1 MQRSGITCGKVCKE
15 RQRKEETNSMKKKAL
30 HELYSALKV
39 NYSIMLSILRKKTW
53 CILFMSIL
61 MFSFFFL
68 ADPVHCQ
75 EISLEQA
82 IELFYKNNYDI
93 IINRYEIDK
102 SYGDYVA
109 AKIIPNPS
117 MSVNFTG
124 YNASLNRTDFTQQ
137 IFRID
142 QLLEIGGKR
151 GYRIKTAN
159 EALEAMKLTHKDTI
173 RNLLSGFYSTYYN
186 LVLDELSVEFAKEE
200 VKRFD
205 QVLNIAEKRYNAGF
219 LSLIDYTKLKLAKIE
234 LENSLT
240 IANTQYKNDLTAFN
254 LLLGGGASRPAKWS
268 IKEEFP
274 EYNEDTLLEK
284 AYATRF
290 DLLSLER
297 QIKSAEFGQKLARA
311 QRIPDITLGAQF
323 ERLGQNLD
331 QGRGAGINMSIPL
344 FYRNQG
350 EILKKDAEF
359 KQIQTQLNRVK
370 QQILT
375 DIKQALN
382 NYIAGLAVL
391 DVYKKR
397 KNEIGDLLERSEKA
411 FSIGG
416 ITVLDLIDTRKTY
429 RDFFTKYNHALTQ
442 AMLNKEL
449 VKISTGEIK

>member
-1 MQRSGITCGKVCKE
+1 MKRVLRESYTTIKVK
-15 RQRKEETNSMKKKAL
+15 
-30 HELYSALKV
+30 
-39 NYSIMLSILRKKTW
+39 YSIGFSILIKRTW
-53 CILFMSIL
+53 IVLFMSIFMIL
-61 MFSFFFL
+61 SL
-68 ADPVHCQ
+68 SLTDPVQCQ
-75 EISLEQA
+75 EISLEKA
-82 IELFYKNNYDI
+82 LELFYTNNYDI

-102 SYGDYVA
+102 SYGDYIA

-117 MSVNFTG
+117 VSVNYTG
-124 YNASLNRTDFTQQ
+124 YSTGLTKTDDTQQ

-186 LVLDELSVEFAKEE
+186 LVLDELIIEFATEE

-205 QVLNIAEKRYNAGF
+205 QVLNIAEKRHNAGF

-234 LENSLT
+234 LENNLT
-240 IANTQYKNDLTAFN
+240 TVHTQYKNDLATFN
-254 LLLGGGASRPAKWS
+254 LLLGGGTFRPAKGL

-274 EYNEDTLLEK
+274 EYSEDALIEK

-297 QIKSAEFGQKLARA
+297 QAKSAEFGQKLARA
-311 QRIPDITLGAQF
+311 QRIPDITLGAQA

-331 QGRGAGINMSIPL
+331 RGRGIGVSMSIPL

-359 KQIQTQLNRVK
+359 KQIKAQLNKVK

-375 DIKQALN
+375 DVKQALN
-382 NYIAGLAVL
+382 NYVAGLAIL
-391 DVYKKR
+391 DIYRKK
-397 KNEIGDLLERSEKA
+397 KNEIGDLLDRSEKA

-429 RDFFTKYNHALTQ
+429 RDFFTKFNHALTQ